1 MIRSPLLVRD
11 CVYKGISLI
20 FVSQEEV
27 LELIMVF
34 EADEPIINI
43 DKRIRR

>member
-20 FVSQEEV
+20 FVSREEV

-34 EADEPIINI
+34 KANEPIINSG
-43 DKRIRR
+43 KNVQR